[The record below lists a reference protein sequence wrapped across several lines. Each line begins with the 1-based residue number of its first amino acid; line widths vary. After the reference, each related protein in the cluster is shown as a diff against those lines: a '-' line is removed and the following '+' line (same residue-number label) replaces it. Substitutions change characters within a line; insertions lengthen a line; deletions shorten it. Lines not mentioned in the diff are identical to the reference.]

1 MDKKTGV
8 YICTGCSIGE
18 SLDIGALSKV
28 ATKESKVP
36 VCKTHG
42 FYCGAEGAAQIK
54 NDIENEGVNTVII
67 VGCSSRVNYDVFDYG
82 PSIIMERVN
91 LREQIIWCHPANDED
106 TQMMAEDA
114 LRMSLAKANH
124 VQPPEPYQG
133 ENMVKTI
140 LVVGGGLSG
149 ITAAL
154 EGAKAGYKTVLV
166 EKSPALG
173 GWMNNLYKQA
183 PMSAPYSAPE
193 EVDIA
198 ERIKA
203 VEAHPDVKVYVGAEI
218 KEIAGAPGM
227 FDVSISQNGS
237 ILTERI
243 GSVILATG
251 AVPYEANKLEK
262 LGYGKYENV
271 ITGLKMEELAKKGK
285 IVRPDGKE
293 VQSIAF
299 IQCAGSR
306 DAEHLPYCSSV
317 CCVESLKQATYLK
330 EQNPEA
336 AVYIFHKDIRTPGQY
351 ERLYQQAQKDGGVFV
366 RGDIV
371 SIKEDGEKNLI
382 IEAKDVLTGSE
393 ISTEG
398 IDMVVLATG
407 MVPTTAVGESMILK
421 VETEDGKEECEPD
434 SEVILKSNLLNL
446 AYRQGPEMPTLK
458 YGFADSHF
466 ICFPYETRR
475 TGIYAAGSVRAPMDE
490 ISSIED
496 ATGAVMKAVQCIE
509 LSVLGTAVH
518 PRVGDLSFPEFA
530 MSRCTQCK
538 RCTVECPFGAINEDE
553 KFNPLPNPTRCRRC
567 GICMGA
573 CPERIISFKNY
584 SVPMIG
590 NMIKAIEVPEED
602 EEKPRIVIFA
612 CENDAYPAL
621 DMAGINHLNY
631 NAWVRVIPVRC
642 LGSMSLV
649 WIADTLSQGIDGILL
664 LGCKHGDDY
673 QCHFIK
679 GSELADIRLSKVSE
693 TLNRLD
699 LESDRVRMEQISIM
713 DYDKIPAILDGFAER
728 LEELGPNPY
737 KGM

>member
-18 SLDIGALSKV
+18 SLDIGGLSKV
-28 ATKESKVP
+28 ATKEGKVQ
-36 VCKTHG
+36 VCKSHA
-42 FYCGAEGAAQIK
+42 FFCGAEGAALIK
-54 NDIENEGVNTVII
+54 SDIENEGVNTVLIAA
-67 VGCSSRVNYDVFDYG
+67 CSSRVNYDVFDYG

-91 LREQIIWCHPANDED
+91 LREQITWCHPANDED

-114 LRMSLAKANH
+114 LRMSLAKAKH
-124 VQPPEPYQG
+124 ILPPEAFQG
-133 ENMVKTI
+133 VDMVKSI
-140 LVVGGGLSG
+140 LVVGGGLAG
-149 ITAAL
+149 LTAAL
-154 EGAKAGYKTVLV
+154 EGAKAGHKTVLV
-166 EKSPALG
+166 EKSPTLG
-173 GWMNNLYKQA
+173 GWMNSLFKQA
-183 PMSAPYSAPE
+183 PRKAPYTEPE
-193 EVDIA
+193 AVDIA
-198 ERIKA
+198 DLIKE
-203 VEAHPDVKVYVGAEI
+203 VEANPDIKVYVGAEI

-227 FDVSISQNGS
+227 FDVSISQNDT

-251 AVPYEANKLEK
+251 AVPYDANKLEH

-271 ITGLKMEELAKKGK
+271 ITGLQMEELATKGK

-306 DAEHLPYCSSV
+306 DPKHLPYCSSV

-336 AVYIFHKDIRTPGQY
+336 AVYVFHKDIRTPGQY
-351 ERLYQQAQKDGGVFV
+351 ERLYQKVQKDGGIFV
-366 RGDIV
+366 RGEITG
-371 SIKEDGEKNLI
+371 IKEDGEKNLI
-382 IEAKDVLTGSE
+382 IEATDVLTGSG

-398 IDMVVLATG
+398 VDLVVLATG
-407 MVPTTAVGESMILK
+407 MVPTTAVGESLVLK
-421 VETEDGKEECEPD
+421 VETEAGETEPEAD
-434 SEVILKSNLLNL
+434 AELIIKSNLLNL
-446 AYRQGPEMPTLK
+446 AYRQGPEMPTVK

-475 TGIYAAGSVRAPMDE
+475 TGIYAAGSVRATMDE

-496 ATGAVMKAVQCIE
+496 ATGAVMKAIQCIE
-509 LSVLGTAVH
+509 LSMLGSAVH
-518 PRVGDLSFPEFA
+518 PRVGDLSFPDFA

-602 EEKPRIVIFA
+602 EEKPRILIFA

-631 NAWVRVIPVRC
+631 NAWVRVVPVRC

-649 WIADTLSQGIDGILL
+649 WISDALSQGLDGILL

-693 TLNRLD
+693 TLNRLG

-728 LEELGPNPY
+728 IVELGPNPY